1 MKWKE
6 ILRNG
11 NYALLQS
18 ESDTQY
24 VVASGYDSTQPEG
37 QQWNHGTYFTYQD
50 DSQKVSSLANA
61 LELFRYRTGENY
73 ISRSRLEELAT
84 NFKNEL
90 LEEYLEEG
98 EYEKFFDYEFGM
110 DEYEKKFFEIEGV
123 SE

>member
-61 LELFRYRTGENY
+61 LELFRYRTEENY
-73 ISRSRLEELAT
+73 ISRSRLEELVT

-90 LEEYLEEG
+90 LEEYLEED
-98 EYEKFFDYEFGM
+98 EYEEFFDYECEM

>member
-1 MKWKE
+1 MKWIE
-6 ILRNG
+6 ILRKD

-61 LELFRYRTGENY
+61 LELFRYRTEENY

-84 NFKNEL
+84 NFKDEL
-90 LEEYLEEG
+90 LEEYLEED
-98 EYEKFFDYEFGM
+98 EYEEFFDYECEM
-110 DEYEKKFFEIEGV
+110 DEYEKKFFEIESV